1 MLRSRD
7 TVRASSLRIVKVKTM
22 NDLMEQWECRDGI
35 AFLKRIGL
43 NPGDSVI
50 DFGCRVGHYSIP
62 AAFAVG
68 DSGRVY
74 ALDQDQEALDHLME
88 KARRHTL
95 ENIETIRT
103 SGRLDTGIECNSADA
118 ILLYDVLH
126 YFARGPRQTLLRQAF
141 ELLKSTGWLSVYPKH
156 TIDDWPS
163 QEFKDLRV
171 SDVEHEIQRC
181 HFRLEGVYEATISHD
196 NGLERGRVLN
206 FRKS

>member
-1 MLRSRD
+1 
-7 TVRASSLRIVKVKTM
+7 M
-22 NDLMEQWECRDGI
+22 NDPMEQWECRDGI

-43 NPGDSVI
+43 RSGDSVV

-68 DSGRVY
+68 NSGRVY
-74 ALDQDQEALDHLME
+74 ALDQDQEALDQLME
-88 KARRHTL
+88 KARKHAL
-95 ENIETIRT
+95 GNIETIRT
-103 SGRLDTGIECNSADA
+103 SGRLDTGIQSNSVDA

-126 YFARGPRQTLLRQAF
+126 YFARGPRQTLFRQAF

-156 TIDDWPS
+156 TIEDWPS
-163 QEFKDLRV
+163 QEFKSLRV
-171 SDVEHEIQRC
+171 SDIEREIEGC